1 LTIRGIARPG
11 LTGNAVTPTR
21 VQEHSLRADVCPSL
35 NTNTGRNAMKARLF
49 GTIALLMLPTIAFAA
64 DAGSGPT
71 KGATSTN
78 DAGSGPTPGA
88 KPGTGSADSTGAS
101 SGQATKS
108 EAQDAKPKATDAEG
122 KKIAP

>member
-1 LTIRGIARPG
+1 
-11 LTGNAVTPTR
+11 
-21 VQEHSLRADVCPSL
+21 
-35 NTNTGRNAMKARLF
+35 MKARLF
-49 GTIALLMLPTIAFAA
+49 GPIALMMLPTIAFAA

-88 KPGTGSADSTGAS
+88 KPGTGSADSTPAS

-108 EAQDAKPKATDAEG
+108 AADNECAEVISCGTKDGKAKQYPTPCDAEKDGATDVRARQGSSCTAE
-122 KKIAP
+122 K

>member
-1 LTIRGIARPG
+1 
-11 LTGNAVTPTR
+11 
-21 VQEHSLRADVCPSL
+21 
-35 NTNTGRNAMKARLF
+35 MKARLF

-88 KPGTGSADSTGAS
+88 KPGTASADSTATS

-108 EAQDAKPKATDAEG
+108 EDQDAKPKATDAEG
-122 KKIAP
+122 KTIAP